1 MTTNRERRLSQTK
14 QCLGAW
20 IMALLALFPATLSAA
35 QSVTA
40 SAGGDGGQPYTIGCG
55 TNAMVGVRGA
65 EHAPVL
71 IGVTVTNLIVV
82 GFIQPI
88 CVGLNA
94 DGSWNGT
101 PAPAQG
107 IAGVYRGTSVSR
119 LCPQSQAVSDISGKS
134 GWYVDQ
140 LWIYCVPLV
149 EPGHL
154 NRQGG
159 MVPAGYIGGT
169 SGNPFGPFL
178 CPDNKPGRGFTGKA
192 EEWVDRVA
200 LVCAFPSVAA
210 PVVKTLSLNS
220 NSVVG
225 GTTVNGTVTLNAN
238 ALSGGRSVNLSLSVP
253 GVATFQSNPITVPS
267 GTKTAPFV
275 VNTNPVSSDVTTS
288 ISASPNTGSLSAAA
302 LTIQPPSL
310 QSLSLSPYKTSP
322 GGSVTGTVYLNG
334 KAFSGGVAVTLAS
347 SDMSAATVPGAV
359 SIAQNQTE
367 GSFPVTVSSAQQSG
381 CSVISATYNQV
392 RTALVLAVRIAAS
405 PFFSLSITPSS
416 RSVPAIVGFPSSSNK
431 ARKLSLV
438 SSNPATASVPS
449 SVTVPAGETS
459 ANFTITIVP
468 RSIAT
473 GCAVV
478 TAADVAGNKNS
489 VILKITDNFVS
500 AIN

>member
-20 IMALLALFPATLSAA
+20 IMAFLALFPATLSAA

-40 SAGGDGGQPYTIGCG
+40 SAGGTGGNPYTIGCG

-65 EHAPVL
+65 EHAPVP

-119 LCPQSQAVSDISGKS
+119 LCPQNQAVSDISGKS
-134 GWYVDQ
+134 GSYVDQ

-225 GTTVNGTVTLNAN
+225 GTTVNGTVTLNE
-238 ALSGGRSVNLSLSVP
+238 RSVACRIENEVGRAVAPYLRGRPAAVSPVRAGDVPRRFHYPARADRADPHHLRRTATGPRRSRAPLRHWQSTTTSGVP
-253 GVATFQSNPITVPS
+253 G
-267 GTKTAPFV
+267 
-275 VNTNPVSSDVTTS
+275 
-288 ISASPNTGSLSAAA
+288 SP
-302 LTIQPPSL
+302 LTRA
-310 QSLSLSPYKTSP
+310 Y
-322 GGSVTGTVYLNG
+322 
-334 KAFSGGVAVTLAS
+334 
-347 SDMSAATVPGAV
+347 
-359 SIAQNQTE
+359 
-367 GSFPVTVSSAQQSG
+367 
-381 CSVISATYNQV
+381 VI
-392 RTALVLAVRIAAS
+392 R
-405 PFFSLSITPSS
+405 
-416 RSVPAIVGFPSSSNK
+416 G
-431 ARKLSLV
+431 
-438 SSNPATASVPS
+438 
-449 SVTVPAGETS
+449 
-459 ANFTITIVP
+459 
-468 RSIAT
+468 
-473 GCAVV
+473 
-478 TAADVAGNKNS
+478 D
-489 VILKITDNFVS
+489 
-500 AIN
+500 